1 MESEKILNILKKYFR
16 NKPEIVVSYLFG
28 SYARNQS
35 NSLSDIDIA
44 LLLNKKI
51 EKEGE
56 LIYKAKLI
64 ADLMSVLKTNL
75 VDVVCLNSA
84 PPLLAHRVIR
94 DGIIIDSK
102 DEKARIFFET
112 LSLNQYI
119 DTKPLREIQNLY
131 FRQRAL
137 A

>member
-1 MESEKILNILKKYFR
+1 MDSEKILNILKKYFR

-28 SYARNQS
+28 SYAKNQS

>member
-75 VDVVCLNSA
+75 VDIVCLNSA